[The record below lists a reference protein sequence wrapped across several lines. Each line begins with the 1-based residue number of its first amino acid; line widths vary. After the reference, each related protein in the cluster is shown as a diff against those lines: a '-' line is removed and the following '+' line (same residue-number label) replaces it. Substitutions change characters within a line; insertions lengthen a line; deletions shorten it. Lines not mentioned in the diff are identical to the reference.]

1 MTIAVT
7 GSIATDNLMR
17 FPGRFSEHLLAEHLQ
32 KVSLSFLVDDLVI
45 HRGGVAGNIAFAIGV
60 LGGDV
65 ALVGAAG
72 DDFDDY
78 RNGCSRHGVNCDNV
92 LISKTAHTARF
103 TCTTDLDMAQIAS
116 FYPGAMS
123 EARNIKLADVVSSI
137 GTPDLV
143 IIGAND
149 PDAMV
154 VHTEECRKL
163 GLRFAADPSQQL
175 PRLSGEEIDKLID
188 GAEYLFTNDY
198 EWELLLSK
206 TGWSESDVQGK
217 VDLRV
222 TTLGAK
228 GVDIVE
234 RDGTT
239 THVDVVPENSQ
250 TDPTGVGDAFR
261 AGFLTGRSAGLSLE
275 RSAQLG
281 SLVAVLVLESTGT
294 QEWDWDREVAED
306 PAGRRVRRGRGRRDR
321 RRAGLVRCDSG
332 SLKPAHARR
341 NSASVRV
348 AAVRAATGYMRL
360 ADLRHHAA
368 FDEDRVP
375 KHEDQHGPQP
385 AAVIAGATSVLVE
398 HPAHGDRV
406 DKVDQVNWPA
416 TSPTIA

>member
-72 DDFDDY
+72 ADFSGDY
-78 RNGCSRHGVNCDNV
+78 GQWLQSHGVNTDHV
-92 LISKTAHTARF
+92 LISQSAHTARF
-103 TCTTDLDMAQIAS
+103 VCTTDEDMAQIAS

-123 EARNIKLADVVSSI
+123 EASNIKLADLVSSI
-137 GTPDLV
+137 GKPDLV

-149 PDAMV
+149 PAAMV

-163 GLRFAADPSQQL
+163 GLPFAADPSQQL
-175 PRLSGEEIDKLID
+175 PRLSGEEIDKLVD

-198 EWELLLSK
+198 EWELLQSK
-206 TGWSESDVQGK
+206 TGWSEADVQGK
-217 VDLRV
+217 VGLRV

-228 GVDIVE
+228 GVDIID

-239 THVDVVPENSQ
+239 VHVDVVPETSL

-294 QEWDWDREVAED
+294 QEWTWNREIAE
-306 PAGRRVRRGRGRRDR
+306 
-321 RRAGLVRCDSG
+321 S
-332 SLKPAHARR
+332 
-341 NSASVRV
+341 
-348 AAVRAATGYMRL
+348 RL
-360 ADLRHHAA
+360 AGAYGDEAA
-368 FDEDRVP
+368 AEI
-375 KHEDQHGPQP
+375 
-385 AAVIAGATSVLVE
+385 AAIL
-398 HPAHGDRV
+398 H
-406 DKVDQVNWPA
+406 
-416 TSPTIA
+416 

>member
-17 FPGRFSEHLLAEHLQ
+17 FPGRFSEQLLAEHLQ
-32 KVSLSFLVDDLVI
+32 KVSVSFLVDDLVV

-72 DDFDDY
+72 DDFADY
-78 RNGCSRHGVNCDNV
+78 RDSLEAHGVNCDNV
-92 LISKTAHTARF
+92 LISETAHTARF

-149 PDAMV
+149 PEAMV
-154 VHTEECRKL
+154 VHIEECRTL
-163 GLRFAADPSQQL
+163 GLAFAADPSQQL
-175 PRLSGEEIDKLID
+175 ARLSGDEIRKLID
-188 GAEYLFTNDY
+188 GAKYLFTNDY
-198 EWELLLSK
+198 EWDLMLSK
-206 TGWSESDVQGK
+206 TGWSEADVMVQVG
-217 VDLRV
+217 LRV

-228 GVDIVE
+228 GVDVVN

-239 THVDVVPENSQ
+239 IHVDVVPETSQ
-250 TDPTGVGDAFR
+250 VDPTGVGDAFR

-281 SLVAVLVLESTGT
+281 SLVAVLVLESEGT
-294 QEWDWDREVAED
+294 QRWTWDHEVA
-306 PAGRRVRRGRGRRDR
+306 
-321 RRAGLVRCDSG
+321 
-332 SLKPAHARR
+332 
-341 NSASVRV
+341 
-348 AAVRAATGYMRL
+348 ATRL
-360 ADLRHHAA
+360 AGAYGQDAA
-368 FDEDRVP
+368 AEIT
-375 KHEDQHGPQP
+375 
-385 AAVIAGATSVLVE
+385 AVLA
-398 HPAHGDRV
+398 
-406 DKVDQVNWPA
+406 
-416 TSPTIA
+416 

>member
-17 FPGRFSEHLLAEHLQ
+17 FPGRFSEQLLVDHLQ

-45 HRGGVAGNIAFAIGV
+45 HRGGVAGNIAYAIGV

-72 DDFDDY
+72 DDFGDY
-78 RNGCSRHGVNCDNV
+78 REWLKGHGVNCDHV
-92 LISKTAHTARF
+92 LVSKTAHTARF
-103 TCTTDLDMAQIAS
+103 VCTTDLEMAQIAS

-163 GLRFAADPSQQL
+163 GLPFAADPSQQL
-175 PRLSGEEIDKLID
+175 ARLSGEEISKLID
-188 GAEYLFTNDY
+188 GATYLFTNDY
-198 EWELLLSK
+198 EWDLLLSK
-206 TGWSESDVQGK
+206 TGWSEADVLAQ

-222 TTLGAK
+222 TTLGAD
-228 GVDIVE
+228 GADIVN
-234 RDGTT
+234 RDGSKI
-239 THVDVVPENSQ
+239 HIGVVPETSKV
-250 TDPTGVGDAFR
+250 DPTGVGDAFR
-261 AGFLTGRSAGLSLE
+261 AGFLTGRSSGLSLE

-294 QEWDWDREVAED
+294 QEWTWDRQVATTRLAGAYGED
-306 PAGRRVRRGRGRRDR
+306 A
-321 RRAGLVRCDSG
+321 A
-332 SLKPAHARR
+332 AEI
-341 NSASVRV
+341 
-348 AAVRAATGYMRL
+348 AAVLT
-360 ADLRHHAA
+360 
-368 FDEDRVP
+368 
-375 KHEDQHGPQP
+375 
-385 AAVIAGATSVLVE
+385 
-398 HPAHGDRV
+398 
-406 DKVDQVNWPA
+406 
-416 TSPTIA
+416 